1 MNNQSIKIKSLRRL
15 WQGRSLSVNA
25 ITYTDIDG
33 TTHTREFISPHGTKN
48 DPRPVK
54 LDTFGQ
60 RQSAVMALAF
70 TPGRKRL
77 LITKRF
83 RPAAGKYVYDLPGCY
98 FPYQFTQAEAAELEL
113 WRQADN
119 VDTSMLRVMPSGYI
133 DPDTSDARSG
143 FVLFEIPENI
153 KLKTH
158 EVDHEKIK
166 PMLVTPEE
174 LQKIIEE
181 KPATMILHALAMTW
195 SP

>member
-1 MNNQSIKIKSLRRL
+1 MRQKNTMANRKVKIKELRQL

-25 ITYTDIDG
+25 VTYTDIKG
-33 TTHTREFISPHGTKN
+33 ITHTREFVSPHGTKR

-54 LDTFGQ
+54 LGTFAR

-77 LITKRF
+77 LIAKRF
-83 RPAAGKYVYDLPGCY
+83 RPAAGRYIYDLPGCV

-113 WRQADN
+113 WRQTDN
-119 VDTSMLRVMPSGYI
+119 IDTSMLRVMPSGYI

-143 FVLFEIPENI
+143 FVL
-153 KLKTH
+153 H
-158 EVDHEKIK
+158 EVDYEKIK

-174 LQKIIEE
+174 LQKIVEE
-181 KPATMILHALAMTW
+181 KPATMILHALALTW
-195 SP
+195 RP